1 MDASSIKETLAGI
14 AGLLAAVF
22 AGLKWLLPFIRDARK
37 KRAIMDGLRT
47 LHVVYLAMERLQA
60 AGATRVAIFAGHNC
74 GGVPRIG
81 KNFYTSA
88 LHWILAE
95 GQTDRIGDYSNIE
108 VDAAYI
114 RMLLQLEQDGVY
126 HFDPEREP
134 DCFLRRCYRAE
145 GVRDAHVFY
154 LGTEDNAFL
163 YLSACH
169 HHRQFDPS
177 EVTDMGLIVQTI
189 RQALSP

>member
-1 MDASSIKETLAGI
+1 M
-14 AGLLAAVF
+14 LAALF
-22 AGLKWLLPFIRDARK
+22 AGLKWLLPFVRTCRK
-37 KRAIMDGLRT
+37 KRAIMAGLRS
-47 LHVVYLAMERLQA
+47 LHVVYLAMERIQA

-81 KNFYTSA
+81 KNFFTSA
-88 LHWILAE
+88 LHWMLSDGA
-95 GQTDRIGDYSNIE
+95 TDRIGDYSNIE
-108 VDAAYI
+108 VDSAYI
-114 RMLLQLEQDGVY
+114 RMLLAVEQDGIY

-134 DCFLRRCYRAE
+134 ECFLKRCYVAE
-145 GVRDAHVFY
+145 GIRDSYVFY

-169 HHRQFDPS
+169 HSRQFNPS
-177 EVTDMGLIVQTI
+177 EVTDIHLIVQTI